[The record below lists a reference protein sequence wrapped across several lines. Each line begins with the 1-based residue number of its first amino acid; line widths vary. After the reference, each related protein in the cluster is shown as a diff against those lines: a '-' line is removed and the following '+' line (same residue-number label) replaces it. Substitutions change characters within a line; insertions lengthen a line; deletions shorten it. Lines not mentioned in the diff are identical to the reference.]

1 MVAPSTRDVENSF
14 KKLKNLSLFTE
25 KRGDQMQELINKF
38 ETLLTR
44 DKVEKC
50 KQVKIASYFVKEK

>member
-1 MVAPSTRDVENSF
+1 
-14 KKLKNLSLFTE
+14 
-25 KRGDQMQELINKF
+25 MQDLINKF

-44 DKVEKC
+44 DKVEKR